1 MVVLPGVFAY
11 ARRIGLDVAGAR
23 LRMLQRRR
31 QQAQYLVL
39 VVLDEPNPER
49 PGLPAT
55 AGMNAGPT
63 AGNIIG
69 RIAPMLN
76 VEPRFD
82 DVDLPLMAAY

>member
-1 MVVLPGVFAY
+1 M
-11 ARRIGLDVAGAR
+11 
-23 LRMLQRRR
+23 
-31 QQAQYLVL
+31 L